1 MHKGPIHITDDFD
14 LSFKVYEEMM
24 ANRVSEILLV
34 SSPYDAFIMEEDGRL
49 AERIIHEYR
58 GLNLTR
64 PPRLTWVSN
73 AAEALDALAGKRF
86 DLVLTMPRLD
96 DMEPVQFGKKI
107 KETYENLPVFLLT
120 HSAMAR
126 KAARIQAVERSID
139 QTFVWLGNTDL
150 LLAIIK
156 SVEDRMN
163 VAYDT
168 RRARVCVIVLVED
181 SPMYRSSLLP
191 MLYKEVVSQTNAVME
206 ESLNEEHKILR
217 MRARPKILTAA
228 TYEEAWDLYTRY
240 KPYLLAFLSDVRFP
254 RNGEIDPSAGFT
266 LLSEICTDCSNLP
279 MLMLSS
285 EEENRNRAEACGA
298 VFLDKNSPTLH
309 MDIRSFM
316 RTYLGFGDFI
326 FRMPDGSEVARA
338 PNLRAMEKVL
348 PTIPEESILYHA
360 ARNHFS
366 SWLMARSEIQL
377 ASHLRPVK
385 ASDFDSVSEIK
396 TYLAAR
402 IRERRKGR
410 QRGVVTDFNPG
421 EFDPDTEFVKIG
433 KGSLGGKARGL
444 AFMTYLL
451 KKTPEL
457 AKRHP
462 GVDISVPRTL
472 VISTEGFE
480 SMMAENNLK
489 EYISGF
495 DSDGRME
502 QLFLGARFPAWVRE
516 DLALFLRHMEAPLAV
531 RSSSLLEDA
540 QYQARAGV
548 YNTYM
553 IPNNHPDPKVRL
565 GQLINA
571 VKLVY
576 ASTYFEKSRSFSR
589 STQQRTEDDKM
600 AVILQQVTG
609 RRYGKYFYP
618 AISGVAQSY
627 NFYPISYM
635 KPEEGIVH
643 LAFGLGKT
651 VVEGGTAL
659 RFSPNYPQF
668 LPQFSTVEDILKNAQ
683 RKFYALKTED
693 YPIELTGRGD
703 GTLARLAIDDDGVRN
718 QGPVRYLAGSY
729 DPQDHRIRDAAL
741 PDGHWVLTFAN
752 IVKYNDIPLPGIITD
767 ILDMGRKGMGC
778 PVEIEFAMNLPEKKG
793 DRPEFTLLQIRPMAI
808 SQRNMEVEISE
819 AEVPGALCYSE
830 NALGNGVYGEIRD
843 IVYVKPDDF
852 DPGRTM
858 LQADQIG
865 EINRGLARADRKYL
879 LIGPGRWGTA
889 DRWLGIPVTWGDISG
904 VGAMVEAA
912 MAQLKADPSQ
922 GSHFFNNITSQ
933 GIPYITVPE
942 KGNGFIDWDWLASQ
956 PAVDETTYLRHVR
969 LEGPLTLK
977 IDGKGT
983 RAVILKPG
991 ET

>member
-73 AAEALDALAGKRF
+73 TEEALDALAEKRF
-86 DLVLTMPRLD
+86 DLILTMPRLD
-96 DMEPVQFGKKI
+96 DMDPAQFAKTV

-120 HSAMAR
+120 HLVMAQ
-126 KAARIQAVERSID
+126 KAVRISSNQQFID

-168 RRARVCVIVLVED
+168 RRARVRVIILVED
-181 SPMYRSSLLP
+181 SPLYRSSLLP
-191 MLYKEVVSQTNAVME
+191 MLYKEVVSQTTAVME
-206 ESLNEEHKILR
+206 ESLNEEHRILR

-228 TYEEAWDLYTRY
+228 TYEEAWDLYARY
-240 KPYLLAFLSDVRFP
+240 KPYLLSVFSDVRFP
-254 RNGEIDPSAGFT
+254 RNGEIDPAAGFT
-266 LLSEICTDCSNLP
+266 LLTDIRQDAENLP
-279 MLMLSS
+279 MLVLSS
-285 EEENRNRAEACGA
+285 EEENRQRAEACGA

-326 FRMPDGSEVARA
+326 FRSPDGVELARA
-338 PNLRAMEKVL
+338 PNLRAMEKIL
-348 PTIPEESILYHA
+348 PTIPDESILYHA

-385 ASDFDSVSEIK
+385 TSDFDDVSQIK
-396 TYLAAR
+396 SYLVGR
-402 IRERRKGR
+402 IRDRRKGR
-410 QRGVVTDFNPG
+410 QRGVVTDFRSE
-421 EFDPDTEFVKIG
+421 EFDPETEFIKIG

-457 AKRHP
+457 SAQFP
-462 GVDISVPRTL
+462 DVDITVPRTL

-480 SMMAENNLK
+480 SLVAENNLK

-495 DSDGRME
+495 DSDARLE
-502 QLFLGARFPAWVRE
+502 QLFLDARFPGWLRE
-516 DLALFLRHMEAPLAV
+516 HLSLFLRHVTAPLAV

-540 QYQARAGV
+540 QFQARAGI

-553 IPNNHPDPKVRL
+553 IPNNHPEPEVRL
-565 GQLINA
+565 TQLIDA
-571 VKLVY
+571 IKLVC
-576 ASTYFEKSRSFSR
+576 ASTYFERSRSFSR
-589 STQQRTEDDKM
+589 STQQRVEDDKM

-618 AISGVAQSY
+618 GISGVAQSY

-668 LPQFSTVEDILKNAQ
+668 LPQFSTVEDILKNSQ
-683 RKFYALKTED
+683 RQFYALKIED
-693 YPIELTGRGD
+693 CAVDLGCRAD
-703 GTLARLAIDDDGVRN
+703 KTLARLEIDDPEVRN
-718 QGPVRYLAGSY
+718 LGPVRYLSGAY
-729 DPQDHRIRDAAL
+729 DPQDHRIRDAAA
-741 PDGHWVLTFAN
+741 PDGHWVLTFSN
-752 IVKYNDIPLPGIITD
+752 IVKYNDIPLPAIISE
-767 ILDMGRKGMGC
+767 ILHMGRKGMGC

-793 DRPEFTLLQIRPMAI
+793 DRPEFSLLQIRPMAI
-808 SQRNMEVEISE
+808 SQRNMEVKISE
-819 AEVPGALCYSE
+819 EEIPDAVCYSE
-830 NALGNGVYGEIRD
+830 SALGNGVYREIRD
-843 IVYVKPDDF
+843 IVYVKPEDF
-852 DPGRTM
+852 DPGRTV
-858 LQADQIG
+858 LQADQVG
-865 EINRGLARADRKYL
+865 EINRELVREGRKYL

-889 DRWLGIPVTWGDISG
+889 DRWLGIPVTWSDISG

-912 MAQLKADPSQ
+912 VAQLRADPSQ

-942 KGNGFIDWDWLASQ
+942 TGKGFIDWDWLASQ
-956 PAVDETTYLRHVR
+956 PAVNETRYLRHVR
-969 LEGPLTLK
+969 LERPLTLK

-983 RAVILKPG
+983 RALILK
-991 ET
+991 

>member
-73 AAEALDALAGKRF
+73 TGEALDALSKKRF

-96 DMEPVQFGKKI
+96 DMDPAQFGARV

-120 HSAMAR
+120 HSAMAQ
-126 KAARIQAVERSID
+126 KAARITAGVRSID

-168 RRARVCVIVLVED
+168 RRARVCVIILVED

-206 ESLNEEHKILR
+206 ESLNEEHRILR

-228 TYEEAWDLYTRY
+228 TYEEAWDLYNRY
-240 KPYLLAFLSDVRFP
+240 KPYLLSLLSDVRFP
-254 RNGEIDPSAGFT
+254 RNGEVDPTAGFT
-266 LLSEICTDCSNLP
+266 LLTEICQDCENLP
-279 MLMLSS
+279 MLVLSS
-285 EEENRNRAEACGA
+285 EEENRSRAEACGA

-326 FRMPDGSEVARA
+326 FRTPDGAEVARA
-338 PNLRAMEKVL
+338 PNLRAMEKIL
-348 PTIPEESILYHA
+348 PTIPDESILYHA

-385 ASDFDSVSEIK
+385 ASDFDSVAQIK
-396 TYLAAR
+396 TYLVAR

-410 QRGVVTDFNPG
+410 QRGVVTDFRPE
-421 EFDPDTEFVKIG
+421 EFDPETEFLKIG

-444 AFMTYLL
+444 AFMTYLM

-457 AKRHP
+457 SERFP
-462 GVDISVPRTL
+462 GVDITVPRTL
-472 VISTEGFE
+472 VVSTEGFE
-480 SMMAENNLK
+480 SLVAENTLK
-489 EYISGF
+489 EYISG
-495 DSDGRME
+495 SDTDARLE
-502 QLFLGARFPAWVRE
+502 QLFLEARFPDWLRE
-516 DLALFLRHMEAPLAV
+516 DLTLFLRHMTAPLAV

-540 QYQARAGV
+540 QFQARAGV

-553 IPNNHPDPKVRL
+553 IPNNHPDPEVRL
-565 GQLINA
+565 KHLINA
-571 VKLVY
+571 IKLVY

-618 AISGVAQSY
+618 GISGVAQSY

-668 LPQFSTVEDILKNAQ
+668 LPQFSTVEDILKNSQ

-693 YPIELTGRGD
+693 YPIQLSGSAD
-703 GTLARLAIDDDGVRN
+703 GTLARLDIDDDEVRKH
-718 QGPVRYLAGSY
+718 GPLRYLSGAY
-729 DPQDHRIRDAAL
+729 DPQDHRIRDAAS
-741 PDGHWVLTFAN
+741 PDAHCVLTFAN
-752 IVKYNDIPLPGIITD
+752 IVKYNDIPLPGIVSA
-767 ILDMGRKGMGC
+767 ILDMGRQGMGC
-778 PVEIEFAMNLPEKKG
+778 PVEIEFAMNLPESKG
-793 DRPEFTLLQIRPMAI
+793 EKPTFTLLQIRPMAI
-808 SQRNMEVEISE
+808 SQRNMEVEIAE
-819 AEVPGALCYSE
+819 EEVPDALCYSE
-830 NALGNGVYGEIRD
+830 NALGNGVYREIRD
-843 IVYVKPDDF
+843 IVYVKPENF
-852 DPGRTM
+852 DPGRTV

-865 EINRGLARADRKYL
+865 EINRDLDRAKRKYL

-889 DRWLGIPVTWGDISG
+889 DRWLGIPVSWGDISG

-942 KGNGFIDWDWLASQ
+942 NGKGFIDWDWLAAQ
-956 PAVDETTYLRHVR
+956 PAVNETTYLRHVR
-969 LEGPLTLK
+969 LEQPLTLK
-977 IDGKGT
+977 IDGKGS
-983 RAVILKPG
+983 RALILK
-991 ET
+991 

>member
-1 MHKGPIHITDDFD
+1 MHKGHIQITDDFD

-24 ANRVSEILLV
+24 AKRVGEILLV

-73 AAEALDALAGKRF
+73 TKEALEALSKKWF
-86 DLVLTMPRLD
+86 DLILTMPRLD
-96 DMEPVQFGKKI
+96 DMDPVEFGKTI
-107 KETYENLPVFLLT
+107 KEKYQNLPVFLLT
-120 HSAMAR
+120 HSAMAH
-126 KAARIQAVERSID
+126 KAAQITCGQKYID

-163 VAYDT
+163 VANDT
-168 RRARVCVIVLVED
+168 QRARVRVIILVED
-181 SPMYRSSLLP
+181 SPVYRSSLLP
-191 MLYKEVVSQTNAVME
+191 LLYKEVVGQTNAVME
-206 ESLNEEHKILR
+206 DSLNDEHRILR

-228 TYEEAWDLYTRY
+228 TYEEAWDLYNRY
-240 KPYLLAFLSDVRFP
+240 RPYLLCLLSDVRFP
-254 RNGEIDPSAGFT
+254 RNGKVDPTAGFT
-266 LLSEICTDCSNLP
+266 LLSEVCKDCAYLP
-279 MLMLSS
+279 MLVLSS
-285 EEENRNRAEACGA
+285 EEENRDYAEACGA

-309 MDIRSFM
+309 TEIRSFM

-326 FRMPDGSEVARA
+326 FRTPDGVETARA
-338 PNLRAMEKVL
+338 PNLRAMEKIL
-348 PTIPEESILYHA
+348 PTVPDESILYHA
-360 ARNHFS
+360 ERNHFS

-385 ASDFDSVSEIK
+385 ASDFDNVADIK
-396 TYLAAR
+396 AYLVAR
-402 IRERRKGR
+402 FRERRKGR

-421 EFDPDTEFVKIG
+421 EFDPETEFVKIG

-457 AKRHP
+457 LNKFP
-462 GVDISVPRTL
+462 DVDISVPRTL

-480 SMMAENNLK
+480 SLVSENNLK
-489 EYISGF
+489 SCVCE
-495 DSDGRME
+495 SDGDAGLE
-502 QLFLGARFPAWVRE
+502 QIFLDARFPDWLRRH
-516 DLALFLRHMEAPLAV
+516 LALFLRHIKAPLAV

-540 QYQARAGV
+540 QFQARAGV

-553 IPNNHPDPKVRL
+553 IPNNHPDPEVCL
-565 GQLINA
+565 NQLVSAI
-571 VKLVY
+571 KLVY
-576 ASTYFEKSRSFSR
+576 ASTYFEKSRAFSR

-618 AISGVAQSY
+618 GISGVAQSY

-668 LPQFSTVEDILKNAQ
+668 LPQFSTVEDILKNSQ

-693 YPIELTGRGD
+693 YPYELRGRAD
-703 GTLARLAIDDDGVRN
+703 GTLARLEIDDPQVRN
-718 QGPVRYLAGSY
+718 KGPIRYLAGAY
-729 DPQDHRIRDAAL
+729 DPQDHRIRDAAG
-741 PDGHWVLTFAN
+741 PDSHLVLTFAN
-752 IVKYNDIPLPGIITD
+752 IVKYNDIPLPAIISE

-778 PVEIEFAMNLPEKKG
+778 PVEIEFAMNLPENKG
-793 DRPEFTLLQIRPMAI
+793 EKPEFTLLQIRPMAI
-808 SQRNMEVEISE
+808 SQRNMEVEIHDDE
-819 AEVPGALCYSE
+819 IPGALCYSE
-830 NALGNGVYGEIRD
+830 NALGNGVYKTIQD
-843 IVYVKPDDF
+843 IVYVKPEDF
-852 DPGRTM
+852 DPGRTV
-858 LQADQIG
+858 LVADQIG
-865 EINRGLARADRKYL
+865 EINRELARADRKYL

-889 DRWLGIPVTWGDISG
+889 DRWLGVPVSWSDISG

-912 MAQLKADPSQ
+912 MARLKADPSQ

-933 GIPYITVPE
+933 GIPYITIPE
-942 KGNGFIDWDWLASQ
+942 TGKSFIDWNWLAAQ
-956 PAVDETTYLRHVR
+956 PAVNETTYLRHAR
-969 LEGPLTLK
+969 LERPLTLK
-977 IDGKGT
+977 IDGKGS
-983 RAVILKPG
+983 RALVLK
-991 ET
+991 